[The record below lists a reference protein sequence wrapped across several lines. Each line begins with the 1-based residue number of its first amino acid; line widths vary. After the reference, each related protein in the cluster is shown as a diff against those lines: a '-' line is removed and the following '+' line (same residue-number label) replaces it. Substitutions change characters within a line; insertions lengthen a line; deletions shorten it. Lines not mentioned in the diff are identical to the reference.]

1 MPARLLPILR
11 YFKNI
16 DGINA
21 HMMKQAAI
29 MRPKFEMVE
38 RTLQDELGE
47 LGIGSWISPKGGYF
61 ICFNTLPGCA
71 KSVVAKAK
79 EAGVVLTPAGAPF
92 PYGKDPEDSVIRIA
106 PSFPTMEEL
115 RQQLK
120 FLYFA
125 SNLQV

>member
-1 MPARLLPILR
+1 MTSLKNSLQMQTIGHDKINQLRHVR

-79 EAGVVLTPAGAPF
+79 EAALYDTGRSTF
-92 PYGKDPEDSVIRIA
+92 PIYGKDPEDSVIRIA
-106 PSFPTMEEL
+106 PLPT
-115 RQQLK
+115 RK
-120 FLYFA
+120 T
-125 SNLQV
+125 